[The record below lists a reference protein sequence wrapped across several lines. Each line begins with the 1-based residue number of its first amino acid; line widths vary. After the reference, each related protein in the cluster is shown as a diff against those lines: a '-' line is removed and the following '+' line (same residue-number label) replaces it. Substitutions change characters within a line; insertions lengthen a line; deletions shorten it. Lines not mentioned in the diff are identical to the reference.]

1 MAGSSDA
8 NNVPKGTT
16 IVFVSWACMTNGSG
30 GFSSHLVMPDS
41 PKPKTTLQF
50 ADTCE
55 STDLDEKRVLSE
67 LDS

>member
-1 MAGSSDA
+1 
-8 NNVPKGTT
+8 
-16 IVFVSWACMTNGSG
+16 
-30 GFSSHLVMPDS
+30 MPDS

-67 LDS
+67 LDSDNPENVSTLIRTLDSVEFDTNSDSEKLHFSETLENT